1 MRGAI
6 SEILRH
12 LYIGTIYAAQSEDI
26 LRDNQI
32 EHVISILDED
42 DFFNPVHHVKYLR
55 YNIYDEPDEDIV
67 PICEDVYTYLE
78 CNHQKDNPVKILVHC
93 AEGRSR
99 SVCVV
104 AYFLTRYGMF
114 NTVDDALEFIKER
127 RLPVNIRPNVFF
139 VDQITRKLKYKK

>member
-6 SEILRH
+6 SEILPH
-12 LYIGTIYAAQSEDI
+12 LYIGTIYAAQSDDI
-26 LRDNQI
+26 LRENQI
-32 EHVISILDED
+32 EHAISILDED
-42 DFFNPVHHVKYLR
+42 DFFNPVPSVKYLR
-55 YNIYDEPDEDIV
+55 YNIYDEPDEDII
-67 PICEDVYTYLE
+67 PICEEVYVYLE
-78 CNHQKDNPVKILVHC
+78 RNHSKDNPVKLLVHC

-104 AYFLTRYGMF
+104 AYFLARCGMC
-114 NTVDDALEFIKER
+114 NSVDDALEFIKEK